1 MLMSISS
8 TSTFNDFKKSDF
20 TLAQLWLPPPL
31 QLSSSE
37 EVSDHTKAKKLSR
50 FDIGSI
56 LYANLQS
63 KLRSLTK

>member
-1 MLMSISS
+1 MKVTIS
-8 TSTFNDFKKSDF
+8 KSRSN
-20 TLAQLWLPPPL
+20 LLIVRNA
-31 QLSSSE
+31 SRSSE